1 MKASQ
6 LSLDKERDFKPK
18 RYFWTVKMMNFSE
31 KYITKVFN
39 LKKFLVSEC
48 IFKLFS
54 LCESCRKS
62 GICFTQS
69 VFAEKSLNRLVLA
82 WLIFTVF

>member
-48 IFKLFS
+48 FPFVRVVGNQGYVSRRVYLKKNL
-54 LCESCRKS
+54 
-62 GICFTQS
+62 
-69 VFAEKSLNRLVLA
+69 
-82 WLIFTVF
+82 